1 MTNNLEVNSMLTAT
15 YSKQKKLVGVASR
28 AKIIHSE
35 SCGCKLTGSRFLQL
49 VEAFAALPKDSVL
62 VDWRV
67 PVRLVQPY
75 HWTCGAEYFQ
85 KQLITAMSNN
95 RHDHVSRALLA
106 AAQSPLVREQ
116 RESNTKPELKART
129 GEIDT
134 VIVNGRIFTGELDA
148 PWCEA
153 VAIGDG
159 LIRAVGTS
167 IAMRALAGAFAEVID
182 VGGRT
187 VIPGLNDAHM
197 HHTPD
202 PFGIRLPVDP
212 MANPSF
218 DEIRLLISEAVA
230 ASPAGTWIYAT
241 MGERLTNDKALD
253 RRPLDEIAP
262 DHPIIFLGM
271 SNHTNVVNSAAMQ
284 RLGIRDEEPDPVGG
298 DYERLPGSRRLSGRI
313 NEYAQWSPQRCF
325 ASMATVE
332 EGAASLRALADE
344 CVRWGI
350 TTIQNMSWTPPERYL
365 DMAKAADVPI
375 KVRLIRFPP
384 SGPEGRILSDGRGI
398 KREITD
404 RVEFHGTKWILD
416 GTPIEGASAVS
427 RPYSSDSP
435 NRGQENFPGSE
446 ISHMLRESLGAK
458 EQLLL
463 HAIGDRALESVLNA
477 IETFSP
483 QVDWQA
489 RNLRIEHGD
498 GLTREQVGRV
508 KAAGAMVVQNPTH
521 FWFYGG
527 DTGFSIFDGAFQS
540 LLDTGITV
548 GIGSDG
554 PLNPFLGLLAA
565 VQHPAR
571 PHEAM
576 SMENAV
582 RAYTR
587 GSAIAEGKG
596 DSKGRL
602 IPGQVADLAVLSQ
615 DIFSIEPQYLPSTQ
629 SVLTMVDGSV
639 VFRDAGI

>member
-1 MTNNLEVNSMLTAT
+1 MLSAT
-15 YSKQKKLVGVASR
+15 YSKQKKRIVTAPREKVV
-28 AKIIHSE
+28 HSE
-35 SCGCKLTGSRFLQL
+35 SCGCNMTGSRFLQL
-49 VEAFAALPKDSVL
+49 VEAYAALPQIGEL
-62 VDWRV
+62 VDWTV
-67 PVRLVQPY
+67 PVRLVQPF
-75 HWTCGAEYFQ
+75 HWTCGAEQFQ
-85 KQLITAMSNN
+85 QHIIAAVTNKRL
-95 RHDHVSRALLA
+95 DPVSRTLMA
-106 AAQSPLVREQ
+106 AAKQPWS
-116 RESNTKPELKART
+116 SNKVDSSKKPDSKERT

-134 VIVNGRIFTGELDA
+134 VIVNGKIFTGELDA

-153 VAIGDG
+153 VAIGEG
-159 LIRAVGTS
+159 QIRAVGTS
-167 IAMRALAGAFAEVID
+167 EAMQALAGATSEIID
-182 VGGRT
+182 IGGRT

-202 PFGIRLPVDP
+202 PYGIRLPVDP

-218 DEIRLLISEAVA
+218 DDIRPLILEAVA

-241 MGERLTNDKALD
+241 MGERLTNDKTLD
-253 RRPLDEIAP
+253 RRPLDELAP
-262 DHPIIFLGM
+262 EHPIIFLGM
-271 SNHTNVVNSAAMQ
+271 SNHTNVVNSVAMS
-284 RLGIRDEEPDPVGG
+284 RLGIRDDEPDPVGG
-298 DYERLPGSRRLSGRI
+298 NYERLAGSQRLSGRI

-332 EGAASLRALADE
+332 EGAASIRALADE

-350 TTIQNMSWTPPERYL
+350 TTLQNMSWTPPERYL
-365 DMAKAADVPI
+365 EMAKAADVPI
-375 KVRLIRFPP
+375 KLRLIRFPP
-384 SGPEGRILSDGRGI
+384 SGPEGRIISDGRGI
-398 KREITD
+398 ARTVTD

-427 RPYSSDSP
+427 RPYSADSP
-435 NRGQENFPGSE
+435 NRGQENFSPSE
-446 ISHMLRESLGAK
+446 ITHMLRESLGAN

-463 HAIGDRALESVLNA
+463 HAIGDRSLESVLNA
-477 IETFSP
+477 LETFTP
-483 QVDWQA
+483 PVDWKA

-498 GLTREQVGRV
+498 GLTRDQVGRV

-527 DTGFSIFDGAFQS
+527 DTGFNLFDGAFQS

-565 VQHPAR
+565 VQHSAR

-576 SMENAV
+576 SLENAV

-596 DSKGRL
+596 DFKGRL

-615 DIFSIEPQYLPSTQ
+615 DIFSIDPQQLPDTQ
-629 SVLTMVDGSV
+629 SVLTMVDGAV